1 MAVLKSVCAAF
12 MLSSVVLS
20 SMVCMAQEAENTT
33 SIEEVKQESQ
43 EALRAVKNYSVEKRD
58 QAMAKV
64 SSALD
69 KVDMRIHEMQE
80 DIDKNWDQMSEA
92 TRAKTRFA
100 LNELHKQR
108 NELAEWY
115 GGMKNSTAD
124 AWDEMKQGFSNAFSS
139 FQQAWDNAKSEFKG
153 TEKE

>member
-1 MAVLKSVCAAF
+1 MTVFKATYTAFILSWAVLF
-12 MLSSVVLS
+12 
-20 SMVCMAQEAENTT
+20 SMFGMAQEDESTT

-43 EALRAVKNYSVEKRD
+43 EALHAVKNYSVEKRD
-58 QAMAKV
+58 QAMEKV

-69 KVDMRIHEMQE
+69 KVDMRIHAMQE

-92 TRAKTRFA
+92 TRTKTRAA

-124 AWDEMKQGFSNAFSS
+124 AWDDMRQGFSNAFSS
-139 FQQAWDNAKSEFKG
+139 FQQAWEKAKSEFKDSD
-153 TEKE
+153 EK